1 MMENKKVLEKEEIE
15 EIINIQDTHQAIIEA
30 LGKLEIKII
39 EINLQK
45 ENLKNILINLKKQE
59 TDLLTKLENKYG
71 KGEISLDTG
80 EFISS

>member
-1 MMENKKVLEKEEIE
+1 MKNKMVLEKEEIE

-45 ENLKNILINLKKQE
+45 ENLKNTLINLKKQE

-71 KGEISLDTG
+71 KGEILLDTG
-80 EFISS
+80 EFVPY